1 MKGIR
6 YPFRQ
11 EKETKAI
18 NCRILRDIKNLFEHE
33 KEEQNYYKIVR
44 ESNFWSNSYIEYK
57 SNGDINETIPVVE
70 YLNKSRPCLK
80 DFINNLKQSD
90 KWKIQ
95 LTIANNSIFSLDKD
109 REFAVHSKSDD
120 IEILI
125 NDKADEFT

>member
-1 MKGIR
+1 M
-6 YPFRQ
+6 
-11 EKETKAI
+11 
-18 NCRILRDIKNLFEHE
+18 
-33 KEEQNYYKIVR
+33 
-44 ESNFWSNSYIEYK
+44 
-57 SNGDINETIPVVE
+57 
-70 YLNKSRPCLK
+70 K